1 MEKYPW
7 WQRGIIYQIYPRSFM
22 DRSGDGIGDLPG
34 IIDRLDYLVWLGVD
48 AIWLSPVYPSP
59 MADFGYDVSE
69 YCDIDPVF
77 GSLRDMDTLIEKAHA
92 LGLRVIL
99 DFVPNHTSDQHPWF
113 IESRSSRDN
122 PKRNW
127 YLWHDGKEHG
137 APPNNW
143 LSVFGGSAWEWDE
156 STKQYYYHAFLKQ
169 QPDLN
174 WRNPEVR
181 RAMYDAMRF
190 WLERGADGFRVDV
203 MWHLIKDAHLRDNPP
218 NPDYVPGHGQPPYNA
233 LIPAYSTDQ
242 PEVHEVVRE
251 MRTLVDRY
259 GDRVLIGE
267 IYLPI
272 RQLVAYYGDDG
283 RGAHIPLNF
292 QLITLP
298 WNARQITA
306 SIAEYEGAL
315 PDYAWPNWVLGNH
328 DNSRIA
334 SRIGPLQARNA
345 AIMILTLRGTP
356 TLYYG
361 DEIGMRDSVIPPEI
375 VRDQQEKNLPG
386 LGLGRDPERTPMQW
400 SPGPGAGFTR
410 GTPWLPFG
418 IDYKHLNVEVERDDP
433 GSMLS
438 LYRRLI
444 QLRRREPALAIGD
457 YVPVLTDFED
467 VVAYRREARGKAFL
481 VALNLGHRPAQL
493 LFAASECRGK
503 IVVATEYRREGER
516 VDDRIVLAG
525 DDGVVVELDTGC

>member
-1 MEKYPW
+1 
-7 WQRGIIYQIYPRSFM
+7 RS
-22 DRSGDGIGDLPG
+22 
-34 IIDRLDYLVWLGVD
+34 
-48 AIWLSPVYPSP
+48 
-59 MADFGYDVSE
+59 
-69 YCDIDPVF
+69 
-77 GSLRDMDTLIEKAHA
+77 
-92 LGLRVIL
+92 
-99 DFVPNHTSDQHPWF
+99 
-113 IESRSSRDN
+113 SSRDN

-242 PEVHEVVRE
+242 PEVYEVVRE
-251 MRTLVDRY
+251 MRTLVDAY
-259 GDRVLIGE
+259 GERVLIGE

-292 QLITLP
+292 ELINLP
-298 WNARQITA
+298 WDARRIAA
-306 SIAEYEGAL
+306 SISEYEGAL

-345 AIMILTLRGTP
+345 ALLILTLRGTP

-361 DEIGMRDSVIPPEI
+361 DEIGMRDSVIPPEV

-386 LGLGRDPERTPMQW
+386 LRLGRDPERTPMQW

-418 IDYKHLNVEVERDDP
+418 IDYKHLNVEAERDDP

-444 QLRRREPALAIGD
+444 QLRRREPALVIGG
-457 YVPVLTDFED
+457 YTPVVTESEEVL
-467 VVAYRREARGKAFL
+467 AYRREARGKAFL

-493 LFAASECRGK
+493 LFEENECRGK
-503 IVVATEYRREGER
+503 IVV
-516 VDDRIVLAG
+516 
-525 DDGVVVELDTGC
+525 